1 MIRMSKLA
9 AVLLAL
15 ATLSSAADVTTK
27 KYLNLDVIKTMVAGA
42 EAEAQT
48 VTCELRS
55 VLWTIP
61 ATYSS
66 SKRETSHLMLKRGGI
81 VHQRADPAEF
91 EVHGFK

>member
-1 MIRMSKLA
+1 MIRTSKLA

-15 ATLSSAADVTTK
+15 ATLSSAADLP
-27 KYLNLDVIKTMVAGA
+27 KYLNLDAIKTMVAGA